1 MKNRSPFFT
10 KHCLLF
16 MVLCPM
22 FIGLSACNESKAG
35 AAKGGN
41 DTAVSEADCPVLPM
55 DSTATGEFDP
65 IASKDARPCGT
76 ITLWGSA
83 MPKSFNMWEDYNS
96 FSAELMSMMYEPLVN
111 LHSTEDREVGIL
123 ADSWN
128 ISDDGKTF
136 TFHVDPRA
144 KWSDG
149 KPVTA
154 EDVQFYYDVIMDEKN
169 LTPIFKVGLSRF
181 ERPVVIDSLTL
192 SLTAKEEH
200 WGNFWEAAGMLA
212 FPKHVWAGKDFN
224 QIRYDFPVVSGPY
237 IIKTFREDRY
247 VELVRRADWWGFHKN
262 WNRGKYNF
270 QKIRYRFMNDQTKA
284 LEAFK
289 KQDFNAYAIYTSSIW
304 MKQTDFEAVQKGWAV
319 KQRIF
324 NKEPMGF
331 QGMAINMRKPQFQ
344 DVRVRKALSY
354 LMNREQMNEK
364 YMYGQYFLLN
374 SYYPDLWQNNQN
386 PTAPVYRFNPDSA
399 RALLA
404 EAGYKVNA
412 QGVLEKDGKPF
423 TINFITASEDMR
435 HLTLY
440 QEDLKKVGIEATIEQ
455 MSQSTLRKRLDDAD
469 FDLYWVNWGA
479 GRLRDPESSWYSA
492 TAMQKGTNNLSG
504 VQDAVV
510 DSLIDLQKTEFDLAK
525 RNEILKAL
533 DNRLAEIV
541 PYVLMWQCD
550 HHRVLYWNRYGTPE
564 KVFDM
569 YNREDAIPVYWWV
582 DPAKSAALD
591 AAIKKGEALPVPAF
605 DVK

>member
-1 MKNRSPFFT
+1 MNFKKVAFGLMMPLAVSA
-10 KHCLLF
+10 
-16 MVLCPM
+16 VL
-22 FIGLSACNESKAG
+22 IACNESGSNSGKGSASKA
-35 AAKGGN
+35 
-41 DTAVSEADCPVLPM
+41 AVSEADCPILPM
-55 DSTATGEFDP
+55 DPEATGEFDP
-65 IASKDARPCGT
+65 VASKEARPCGA

-96 FSAELMSMMYEPLVN
+96 FSAELMGMMFEPLVS
-111 LHSTEDREVGIL
+111 LHSTEDKEVGIL
-123 ADSWN
+123 ADSW
-128 ISDDGKTF
+128 SVGEDGKTF

-149 KPVTA
+149 KSITA
-154 EDVQFYYDVIMDEKN
+154 EDVQYYYDVIMDEKN

-181 ERPVVIDSLTL
+181 DRPEVVDSLTIKM
-192 SLTAKEEH
+192 TAKEIH

-212 FPKHVWAGKDFN
+212 FPKHAWQGKDFN

-247 VELVRRADWWGFHKN
+247 VELARRADWWGFKKN

-304 MKQTDFEAVQKGWAV
+304 MKQTDFDAVQKGWAV

-324 NKEPMGF
+324 NKEPIGF
-331 QGMAINMRKPQFQ
+331 QGMAINMRKPEYQ
-344 DVRVRKALSY
+344 DVRVRRALNFM
-354 LMNREQMNEK
+354 LNREAMNEK
-364 YMYGQYFLLN
+364 YMYGQYFLQN
-374 SYYPDLWQNNQN
+374 SYYPDLWPNNTN
-386 PTAPVYRFNPDSA
+386 PKATMYKFNPDSA
-399 RALLA
+399 RALFA
-404 EAGYKVNA
+404 DAGYKVNG

-423 TINFITASEDMR
+423 AINFITSSEDLR
-435 HLTLY
+435 HLTLF
-440 QEDLKKVGIEATIEQ
+440 QEDLKKIGVVATIEQ

-479 GRLRDPESSWYSA
+479 GRLRDPEASWSSK
-492 TAMQKGTNNLSG
+492 TAMDKGTNNLSG
-504 VQDAVV
+504 LQDAVV
-510 DSLIDLQKTEFDLAK
+510 DSLIELQKTEFDLAK

-533 DNRLAEIV
+533 DNRLSEIV

-550 HHRVLYWNRYGTPE
+550 HHRILYWNRYGMPE
-564 KVFDM
+564 KVLDNF
-569 YNREDAIPVYWWV
+569 NREDAIPVYWWV
-582 DPAKSAALD
+582 DPVKSAALD
-591 AAIKKGEALPVPAF
+591 KAMKAGEALPIPEY

>member
-1 MKNRSPFFT
+1 MKIGNMKKFYGAA
-10 KHCLLF
+10 F
-16 MVLCPM
+16 MSAALMVSALS
-22 FIGLSACNESKAG
+22 LSACNESGSKGAKSAGKKAEL
-35 AAKGGN
+35 N
-41 DTAVSEADCPVLPM
+41 CPELQQDPE
-55 DSTATGEFDP
+55 ATGEFDP
-65 IASKDARPCGT
+65 IASKDARPCGA

-96 FSAELMSMMYEPLVN
+96 FSAELMGMMFEPLVS

-128 ISDDGKTF
+128 VSEDGKTF

-149 KPVTA
+149 KSVTA

-181 ERPVVIDSLTL
+181 DRPEVVDSLTIKM
-192 SLTAKEEH
+192 TAKESH

-212 FPKHVWAGKDFN
+212 FPKHAWAGKDFN
-224 QIRYDFPVVSGPY
+224 QIRYEFPVVSGPY
-237 IIKTFREDRY
+237 KIKTFREDRY
-247 VELVRRADWWGFHKN
+247 VELARRADWWGFKKN

-270 QKIRYRFMNDQTKA
+270 EKIRYRFMNDQTKA

-304 MKQTDFEAVQKGWAV
+304 MKQTDFDAVKKGWAV

-324 NKEPMGF
+324 NKEPIGF
-331 QGMAINMRKPQFQ
+331 QGMAINLRKPQFQ
-344 DVRVRKALSY
+344 DVRVRRALSM
-354 LMNREQMNEK
+354 LLNREAMNEK
-364 YMYGQYFLLN
+364 YMFGQYFLLN
-374 SYYPDLWQNNQN
+374 SYYPDLWENNQN
-386 PTAPVYRFNPDSA
+386 PTAPLYTFNPDSA
-399 RALLA
+399 RALFA

-423 TINFITASEDMR
+423 AINFITSQEDLR
-435 HLTLY
+435 HLTLF
-440 QEDLKKVGIEATIEQ
+440 QEDLKKVGVVATIEQ

-479 GRLRDPESSWYSA
+479 GRLRDPEASWSSA
-492 TAMQKGTNNLSG
+492 TALQKGTNNLAG
-504 VQDAVV
+504 VQDKVV
-510 DSLIDLQKTEFDLAK
+510 DSLINLQKTEFDLAK

-550 HHRVLYWNRYGTPE
+550 HHRILYWNRYGMPE
-564 KVFDM
+564 KVLDRF
-569 YNREDAIPVYWWV
+569 NREDAIPVYWWL

-591 AAIKKGEALPVPAF
+591 KAMKAGESLPIPEY